1 MWICGWAKQ
10 STGPLLNILPSR
22 MKDAVAA
29 FAALACLWI
38 PCQQT
43 ACSSINRLPS
53 SIFPLFR
60 VPASG
65 SSDSISHL
73 SPLPWT
79 EAQCLYLSTS
89 GLMSFLH
96 TLTESEGVDAR
107 GCCQIQESSNH
118 ILTLGVLVA
127 ITFTQSNL
135 KRICWVILVVAT
147 KRNMREEIFLM

>member
-1 MWICGWAKQ
+1 MWIWGWAKQ

-29 FAALACLWI
+29 FEALACLWI

-53 SIFPLFR
+53 SVFPLFR

-107 GCCQIQESSNH
+107 GCCQIQESSWTTS
-118 ILTLGVLVA
+118 LTTSWPSVCLWPSHL
-127 ITFTQSNL
+127 L
-135 KRICWVILVVAT
+135 KVILKGYAG
-147 KRNMREEIFLM
+147 